1 MVATTSRSSS
11 TSRPTEIRALT
22 GARFFPVLLIVV
34 FHYHEWYGYT
44 GRYWIDLF
52 VVKGYLWVEFFFS
65 LSGFILYYV
74 YGRRLAA
81 RFDLRAV
88 GAFLA
93 ARISRI
99 YPLQLATLLAAL
111 FLEVDRRI
119 TASREAG
126 LSFFD
131 APPGEGRSVLT
142 FLSNLFM
149 VQAWNLHTNLT
160 WNPPA
165 WFVSA
170 EFFLYLVCPV
180 LMLLVGTA
188 FGWRSVVLAVASVS
202 LLDALAST
210 SGRGLDM
217 SVHNGIFRGLA
228 EFTIGLSLGAL
239 FVAIRERRSPAW
251 SARACTAAQLG
262 VLAAILAAY
271 IWSGPART
279 SRDLLV
285 ALPIV
290 LLPFVLAFDRGLVAE
305 LLKAPWLRILGEW
318 AFAIYMVHHAVL
330 WMLYVGGLLA
340 PSGLGL
346 AVGIGSCILVG
357 GLAWR
362 FIERP
367 LGEAM
372 RRWLVRGL
380 GLAQRDR

>member
-1 MVATTSRSSS
+1 VATRV
-11 TSRPTEIRALT
+11 R
-22 GARFFPVLLIVV
+22 VLFIVI

-44 GRYWIDLF
+44 GQYWIDLF

-99 YPLQLATLLAAL
+99 YPLQLATLLAGV
-111 FLEVDRRI
+111 FLELDQRI
-119 TASREAG
+119 TMSRQTG
-126 LSFFD
+126 LGLFEVPH
-131 APPGEGRSVLT
+131 AEGRSALT

-149 VQAWNLHTNLT
+149 VQAWNIHTDLT

-180 LMLLVGTA
+180 LMLVVGAA
-188 FGWRSVVLAVASVS
+188 FGWRSLALAVGGAM
-202 LLDALAST
+202 LLALLAGT
-210 SGRGLDM
+210 SGRGLD
-217 SVHNGIFRGLA
+217 VTIHNGIFRGLA
-228 EFTIGLSLGAL
+228 EFAIGLSLGAL
-239 FVAIRERRSPAW
+239 FVTIRERPAAAW
-251 SARACTAAQLG
+251 PARVCTVVQLG
-262 VLAAILAAY
+262 ALGAIVAAY

-279 SRDLLV
+279 SSDLLV

-290 LLPFVLAFDRGLVAE
+290 VLPFVLAFDRGLVAE
-305 LLKAPWLRILGEW
+305 LLQASWLQMLGEW
-318 AFAIYMVHHAVL
+318 AFAVYMVHHGVL
-330 WMLYVGGLLA
+330 YALHEAGLLA
-340 PSGLGL
+340 SAGLDF
-346 AVGIGSCILVG
+346 AVGVASCIVVG
-357 GLAWR
+357 GLACR

-372 RRWLVRGL
+372 RGWLLRVLSLTPRG
-380 GLAQRDR
+380 R

>member
-1 MVATTSRSSS
+1 MVAPTARSLS

-22 GARFFPVLLIVV
+22 GARFLPVLLIVV
-34 FHYHEWYGYT
+34 FHYHEWYGYA
-44 GRYWIDLF
+44 GQYWIDLF

-81 RFDLRAV
+81 RVDPRAV

-93 ARISRI
+93 ARIARI
-99 YPLQLATLLAAL
+99 YPLQLATLFAAL
-111 FLEVDRRI
+111 FLELDRRL
-119 TASREAG
+119 TASWQAG

-131 APPGEGRSVLT
+131 LPPDEGRTVFT

-149 VQAWNLHTNLT
+149 VQAWNLHTDLT

-180 LMLLVGTA
+180 LMLLVGND
-188 FGWRSVVLAVASVS
+188 FGWRSVVLAVASVG
-202 LLDALAST
+202 LLETLAST

-217 SVHNGIFRGLA
+217 SIHNGIFRGLA

-239 FVAIRERRSPAW
+239 FVAIRERRARAW
-251 SARACTAAQLG
+251 SARACTVAQLG
-262 VLAAILAAY
+262 LLAAILAAY

-290 LLPFVLAFDRGLVAE
+290 VLPFVLAFDRGLVAG
-305 LLKAPWLRILGEW
+305 LLQASWLRMLGEW
-318 AFAIYMVHHAVL
+318 AFAIYMVHHTVL
-330 WMLYVGGLLA
+330 WTLYVGGFLA
-340 PSGLGL
+340 PSWLGF
-346 AVGIGSCILVG
+346 AVGIGSCIVVG

-372 RRWLVRGL
+372 RRWFVRGL
-380 GLAQRDR
+380 GLTSRDR